1 METFV
6 GCEPSVVNNP
16 RLGVDGHRA
25 VRSGTCG
32 SSTVP
37 SKPNF
42 TDRSAPRVN
51 RLDLFFGGAHA
62 MSWSIAHTFTT
73 NNVEKLVCSVHPT
86 EDPKR
91 TSSRTLLEKGIK
103 LARAMAA

>member
-51 RLDLFFGGAHA
+51 RLDLFFWGGPG
-62 MSWSIAHTFTT
+62 
-73 NNVEKLVCSVHPT
+73 NELVDSPHFHN
-86 EDPKR
+86 EQR
-91 TSSRTLLEKGIK
+91 
-103 LARAMAA
+103 